1 MKNKIFFTE
10 KLVEISRENLPL
22 CSLFKASPLFHLG
35 GGDFPSRL
43 NKSKPT
49 DCKSWKVM
57 HSKIS
62 ASLVEK
68 LFSETMK
75 RES

>member
-35 GGDFPSRL
+35 GGG
-43 NKSKPT
+43 
-49 DCKSWKVM
+49 
-57 HSKIS
+57 
-62 ASLVEK
+62 
-68 LFSETMK
+68 FSQSIEQK
-75 RES
+75 